1 MPIDSVTS
9 RLPNY
14 QDAMRAQPR
23 STGTLPPPR
32 YEFAPAYS
40 EKPSSAPAR
49 SQVSSEPAT
58 NLRANRISNFHST
71 SQAVRGMNFRSGL

>member
-14 QDAMRAQPR
+14 QEAMRAQPR
-23 STGTLPPPR
+23 SAETSPPPR
-32 YEFAPAYS
+32 YEFAPAYT
-40 EKPSSAPAR
+40 EKQSSTPPR

-71 SQAVRGMNFRSGL
+71 SQAVRGMNFMSGL